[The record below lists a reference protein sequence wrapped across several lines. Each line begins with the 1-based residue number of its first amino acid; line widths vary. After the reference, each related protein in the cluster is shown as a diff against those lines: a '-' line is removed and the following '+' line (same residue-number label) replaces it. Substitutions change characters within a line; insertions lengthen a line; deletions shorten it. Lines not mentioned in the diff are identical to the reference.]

1 MKKLELNQMESILG
15 SMNGRNCMLA
25 GAGVAVGV
33 IVGVATGG
41 TAAAAW
47 YAFGG
52 ASWLTG
58 VAGDCF

>member
-1 MKKLELNQMESILG
+1 MKKLELVQMEGVNG

-25 GAGVAVGV
+25 GAGATLGILVG
-33 IVGVATGG
+33 IGTGG
-41 TAAAAW
+41 LGAAAW

>member
-1 MKKLELNQMESILG
+1 MKTLELNQMELVNG
-15 SMNGRNCMLA
+15 AVNGRNCMLA
-25 GAGVAVGV
+25 GAGAAIGV
-33 IVGVATGG
+33 IAGIATGG
-41 TAAAAW
+41 AVALAW